1 MKVFDDKNLPPV
13 GLVCEVNETLGGR
26 GKEKWVRCEILTHY
40 DPCDD
45 GDLVA
50 VYAYKTPGGRS
61 VNQRVGP
68 CFREVK
74 SKEQIEAEKRAAKVD
89 DLVKRFAFPKG
100 YPVPWKALFE
110 QMYDCGVFK

>member
-1 MKVFDDKNLPPV
+1 MKAFDYKNLPPV
-13 GLVCEVNETLGGR
+13 GLVCEVNATLGR
-26 GKEKWVRCEILTHY
+26 GEEKWIRCEILTHY

-50 VYAYKTPGGRS
+50 VYAYETTGGRS
-61 VNQRVGP
+61 VDQRVGI

-74 SKEQIEAEKRAAKVD
+74 SKEQIEAENRAAKVD
-89 DLVKRFAFPKG
+89 DLVKRFALHNAG
-100 YPVPWKALFE
+100 NVDWKALFE